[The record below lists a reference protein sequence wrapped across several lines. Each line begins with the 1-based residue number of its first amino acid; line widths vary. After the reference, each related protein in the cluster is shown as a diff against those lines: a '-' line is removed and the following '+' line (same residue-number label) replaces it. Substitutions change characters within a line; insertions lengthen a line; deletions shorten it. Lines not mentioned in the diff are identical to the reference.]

1 MIEKILKDN
10 AKDFDSKLLNY
21 SVQINALN
29 YLKKNNNIKEELYK
43 KVKSTIT
50 NVYTMECNKKII

>member
-21 SVQINALN
+21 SVQINA
-29 YLKKNNNIKEELYK
+29 LKKNNNIKEELYK